1 MAKQD
6 HTKTAHW
13 AMVERWNQRND
24 ERLARMEEKRNERE
38 KREAMPPPRAEEGSG
53 TCVSDSL
60 TWTGTI
66 GPIWR

>member
-38 KREAMPPPRAEEGSG
+38 KREANNETTAALAGKGKDETHKR
-53 TCVSDSL
+53 
-60 TWTGTI
+60 
-66 GPIWR
+66 R